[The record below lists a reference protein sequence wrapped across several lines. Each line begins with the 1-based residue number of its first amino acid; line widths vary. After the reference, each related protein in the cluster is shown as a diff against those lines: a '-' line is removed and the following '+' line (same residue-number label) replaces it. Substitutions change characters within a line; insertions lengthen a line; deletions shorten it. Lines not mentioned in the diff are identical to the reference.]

1 MNLTIL
7 EKLTLLLLDDEAGK
21 WVTNSNTVNYLLAAG
36 IIFQLTEKG
45 MIEIEDKK
53 IIIKK
58 NNMTS
63 DIYLNEAL
71 DKIEDSWF
79 KNSSSLISK
88 LASYTNKIKDDI
100 IQSLLSK
107 GILKREEGK
116 VLFFFS
122 KDYFPMINS
131 EYENALKA
139 KLLKIITSE
148 TEPCG
153 DEHELMLGLISI
165 ANIEKKIFQD
175 YPDHKELK
183 KDLKAYVK
191 ENKINSAT
199 NDAIVAAQTAMIAAV
214 TTSVIASN

>member
-1 MNLTIL
+1 MNLSIL
-7 EKLTLLLLDDEAGK
+7 EKLTLLLLDDETGK
-21 WVTNSNTVNYLLAAG
+21 WVTNSNSVNYLLAAG

-53 IIIKK
+53 ITIKK
-58 NNMTS
+58 NNLTT
-63 DIYLNEAL
+63 DVYLNEAL

-88 LASYTNKIKDDI
+88 LASYSNKIKDEI
-100 IQSLLSK
+100 IKSLLSK

-116 VLFFFS
+116 VLLLFS

-148 TEPCG
+148 TEPCD

-175 YPDHKELK
+175 YPDHKALK
-183 KDLKAYVK
+183 KDLKSYVK

>member
-1 MNLTIL
+1 MNLSIL
-7 EKLTLLLLDDEAGK
+7 EKLTLLLLDDETGK
-21 WVTNSNTVNYLLAAG
+21 WVANSGTVNYLLAAG

-45 MIEIEDKK
+45 MIEIEEKK
-53 IIIKK
+53 IVVKR
-58 NNMTS
+58 NNLTS

-100 IQSLLSK
+100 IKSLLSK

-116 VLFFFS
+116 ILFIFS

-148 TEPCG
+148 TEPC
-153 DEHELMLGLISI
+153 DNEHELMLGLISI

-191 ENKINSAT
+191 DNKINSAT